1 MPRTPHR
8 LPRVALARLALPL
21 ARLAL
26 PRARLALPLAL
37 GGLLLLPS
45 QAEARP
51 DRRGFQSDFTI
62 GVAGCVPY
70 RAQCTSDDIITGR
83 TGPSMGLGVTLG
95 LRPIKPL
102 MVGAAYNFGLFN
114 PKYSVAGA
122 DDVYRVAYQNSLFAV
137 IRPILPIWRFDL
149 GLEIGGG
156 WSRQT
161 FRHERGSLIDRE
173 SSQGFAMK
181 VGPVIDFFI
190 TKHFFLGAKVDFIFN
205 FHGDV
210 CTESTD
216 GTRVCQRSDETD
228 QASVHQVIA
237 GVHLGTVF

>member
-1 MPRTPHR
+1 MPRTHDRP
-8 LPRVALARLALPL
+8 
-21 ARLAL
+21 
-26 PRARLALPLAL
+26 PRAALLSLPLAL
-37 GGLLLLPS
+37 SLAVGGLLLLPTDA
-45 QAEARP
+45 QARP
-51 DRRGFQSDFTI
+51 DRRGVQSDFTV
-62 GVAGCVPY
+62 GVAGCIPY
-70 RAQCTSDDIITGR
+70 RAQCTSDDVITGE
-83 TGPSMGLGVTLG
+83 TAPSLGLGVTLG

-114 PKYSVAGA
+114 PKYVVDDA
-122 DDVYRVAYQNSLFAV
+122 DYYRVAYQHSLFAV

-156 WSRQT
+156 WSKQT
-161 FRHERGSLIDRE
+161 FRAEPGSLIDRQ

-190 TKHFFLGAKVDFIFN
+190 TKHFFLGAKADFIFN

-216 GTRVCQRSDETD
+216 GTKICQRSDETD

-237 GVHLGTVF
+237 GLHVGTVF